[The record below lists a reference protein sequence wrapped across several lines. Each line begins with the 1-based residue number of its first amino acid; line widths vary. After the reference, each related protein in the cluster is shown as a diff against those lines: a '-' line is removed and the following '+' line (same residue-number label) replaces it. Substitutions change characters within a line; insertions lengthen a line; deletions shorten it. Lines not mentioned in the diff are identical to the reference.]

1 MTLDE
6 LLKYISNKNIVRSF
20 QGRFTKL
27 SNELRK
33 KEKECE

>member
-1 MTLDE
+1 MTMDE

-27 SNELRK
+27 NNELAK
-33 KEKECE
+33 KEKQCE